1 MSHDTTR
8 TSSMAPLGS
17 SGTTPQQA
25 SSFPPQVQMTP
36 RPQSPARV
44 PVPDAAVPA
53 QAPTIPPIPQ
63 DEIQRPV
70 VNPGEDLVDHE
81 LINKLMALQPRMTLQ
96 QMTDVLNILH
106 PDRHRNA
113 ATAALRRAS
122 PAPAQSPPSV
132 VPAPSSAPTAR
143 PLTGNHINNPQ
154 RSAPVTVGQQAPK
167 SLLEILNSPSRKR
180 FTHPSYIPPF
190 CNYLIQFD
198 SSEMFLEI

>member
-17 SGTTPQQA
+17 SGTTPQRA
-25 SSFPPQVQMTP
+25 SSFSPQVQMTP

-44 PVPDAAVPA
+44 SVPDAAVPA

-63 DEIQRPV
+63 EEIQHPV
-70 VNPGEDLVDHE
+70 ANPGEDLIDHE
-81 LINKLMALQPRMTLQ
+81 LINKLMALQSRMTLQ

-122 PAPAQSPPSV
+122 PNPPHRLCLPPLPPPPP
-132 VPAPSSAPTAR
+132 VP
-143 PLTGNHINNPQ
+143 LQ
-154 RSAPVTVGQQAPK
+154 VTK
-167 SLLEILNSPSRKR
+167 STTPRGA
-180 FTHPSYIPPF
+180 H
-190 CNYLIQFD
+190 Q
-198 SSEMFLEI
+198 